1 MAVIKKTRPVRRS
14 VSLPADVHRRVER
27 LARQQ
32 KRSANRVLERL
43 VEKGLAAEE
52 AERQRLHDLV
62 ERLRATDDPQEKQRL
77 GDELGRMVFGG

>member
-1 MAVIKKTRPVRRS
+1 MAVTRQAKLVRRS
-14 VSLPADVHRRVER
+14 VSLPAEVHRKVER

-32 KRSANRVLERL
+32 KRSANGVLERL

-62 ERLRATDDPQEKQRL
+62 ERLRATNDPEEKQRL
-77 GDELGRMVFGG
+77 GDELGRMVFGE